1 MSERTPGKSSNT
13 PLIIILAIGGLV
25 LLGAIGYGAMVL
37 SGPMPG
43 MGH

>member
-1 MSERTPGKSSNT
+1 MSERPTGKSSNT
-13 PLIIILAIGGLV
+13 ALVIMLAIGGLV

>member
-1 MSERTPGKSSNT
+1 MPEADPGRSSNT